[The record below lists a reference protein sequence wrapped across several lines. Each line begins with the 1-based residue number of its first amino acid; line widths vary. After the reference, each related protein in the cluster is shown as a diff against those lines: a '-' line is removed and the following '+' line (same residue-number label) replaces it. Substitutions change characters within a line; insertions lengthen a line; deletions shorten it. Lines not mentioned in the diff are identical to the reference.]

1 MPSILDRFKLDGK
14 VAWITGASSGLG
26 LEIAKAYHEA
36 GAKIVFNDVNKEIV
50 KKGLEEYKKL
60 GIEVYGAACDVTNE
74 KQVIAFVKSVEE
86 KVGPIDI
93 LVNNASIIRRAP
105 LAEMSVDQWNSVVST
120 DLTGPFICSKAV
132 IPSMVKRGGG
142 KIINMLSV
150 MSELG
155 RETVS
160 AYATA
165 KGGLK
170 MLTKSICSE
179 YGMHGIQCNA
189 IGPGYL
195 ESDATE
201 PLKRKGKDGS
211 RHPYDNFIISRTPAR
226 RWGKADDVT
235 GLAVF
240 LASPL
245 SDFIN
250 GQIIYADGGL
260 TSYMGKDPVEES

>member
-1 MPSILDRFKLDGK
+1 MPSVLDSFKLDGR

-36 GAKIVFNDVNKEIV
+36 GAKIVFNDVNKELV
-50 KKGLEEYKKL
+50 KKGLDEYKKL
-60 GIEVYGAACDVTNE
+60 GIEVYGSSCDVTNE
-74 KQVIAFVKSVEE
+74 KQVNAFVSAVSE

-93 LVNNASIIRRAP
+93 LVNNASIIKRIP
-105 LAEMSVDQWNSVVST
+105 MTEMTVEQWNAVVNT

-132 IPSMVKRGGG
+132 IPSMIERGGG

-160 AYATA
+160 AYAAA
-165 KGGLK
+165 KGGLR
-170 MLTKSICSE
+170 MLTKNICAE
-179 YGMHGIQCNA
+179 YGGYNIQCNA

-195 ESDATE
+195 ASEATE
-201 PLKRKGKDGS
+201 PLKKNKKDGS

-226 RWGKADDVT
+226 RWGEAEDIT

-240 LASPL
+240 LASPA
-245 SDFIN
+245 SGFVN
-250 GQIIYADGGL
+250 GQIIYADGGIL
-260 TSYMGKDPVEES
+260 SYMGKDPMEPN

>member
-36 GAKIVFNDVNKEIV
+36 GAKIVFNEVNKDLV
-50 KKGLEEYKKL
+50 KKGLENYKKL
-60 GIEVYGAACDVTNE
+60 GIEVYGSACDITNE
-74 KQVIAFVKSVEE
+74 KQVSAFVQSVEE
-86 KVGPIDI
+86 KAGPIDI
-93 LVNNASIIRRAP
+93 LVNNASIIKRIP
-105 LAEMSVDQWNSVVST
+105 MTEMTLEQWNAVVST
-120 DLTGPFICSKAV
+120 DLTGPFLCSKAV

-142 KIINMLSV
+142 KIINMLSI

-160 AYATA
+160 AYASA
-165 KGGLK
+165 KGGLR
-170 MLTKSICSE
+170 MLTKNICAE
-179 YGMHGIQCNA
+179 YGPEGIQCNA

-195 ESDATE
+195 SSDDTE
-201 PLKRKGKDGS
+201 PLKAKRANGKS
-211 RHPYDNFIISRTPAR
+211 HPYDNFIISRTPAR
-226 RWGKADDVT
+226 RWGEADDIT

-240 LASPL
+240 LASEA

-250 GQIIYADGGL
+250 GQIIYADGGIL
-260 TSYMGKDPVEES
+260 AYMGKDPMEQE

>member
-26 LEIAKAYHEA
+26 LSIAQAYHEA
-36 GAKIVFNDVNKEIV
+36 GARIVFNDINKDLV

-74 KQVIAFVKSVEE
+74 KQVAAFVKGVEE

-105 LAEMSVDQWNSVVST
+105 LAEMSVEQWNSVVSAN
-120 DLTGPFICSKAV
+120 LTGPFICSKAV
-132 IPSMVKRGGG
+132 IPSMIKRGGG

-155 RETVS
+155 RETVA

-170 MLTKSICSE
+170 MLTRSICSE
-179 YGMHGIQCNA
+179 YGMSGIQCNA

-226 RWGKADDVT
+226 RWGKADDIT
-235 GLAVF
+235 GLAIF
-240 LASPL
+240 LASPS

-250 GQIIYADGGL
+250 GQVIYADGGL
-260 TSYMGKDPVEES
+260 IAYMGKDPVEND